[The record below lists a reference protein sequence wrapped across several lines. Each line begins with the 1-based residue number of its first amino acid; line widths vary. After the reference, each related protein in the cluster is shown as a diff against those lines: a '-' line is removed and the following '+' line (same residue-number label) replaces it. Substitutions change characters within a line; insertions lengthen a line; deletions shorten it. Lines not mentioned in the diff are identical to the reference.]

1 MAARGRSADVRLP
14 RARLHLACP
23 RRPTALYRRCRFRET
38 CSAPSRKLLICLG
51 DEPGSD
57 SRCNSPV
64 SPNME
69 GAFRRM
75 KKMLI
80 TFFQVSV
87 TVAVL
92 YWVYHDPNRRAQM
105 LEAIR
110 NAHYRWVM
118 LGILAYIVVEVAAA
132 FRWHVLLKVQ
142 KIHLSLPRL
151 AGLFFI
157 GMFYNQFL
165 PGGTGG
171 DIMKSYYLLK
181 ETPDK
186 KAGALLAVVFDRF
199 IGLVALVVITGTLIG
214 LRYDFLSQ
222 TPETRQ
228 LLWILLL
235 VLSASIAGLL
245 STFVISGF
253 NLFHSLPEKFPGREK
268 LIEISAAY
276 HLYAHHWPA
285 TLVAF
290 GASIVAHLATFTT
303 FLCATYAL
311 GAAVPLVNF
320 FAVMPIERTISAL
333 PISFAGI
340 GLREKVFQIMLNGLC
355 GVPEATAILIGSL
368 SFLIVLI
375 CCLPG
380 ALVYLFYKPS
390 GVVAHVKLREMQKE
404 VATLEHEI
412 SETE

>member
-1 MAARGRSADVRLP
+1 M
-14 RARLHLACP
+14 
-23 RRPTALYRRCRFRET
+23 
-38 CSAPSRKLLICLG
+38 RKILVTL
-51 DEPGSD
+51 
-57 SRCNSPV
+57 
-64 SPNME
+64 
-69 GAFRRM
+69 
-75 KKMLI
+75 
-80 TFFQVSV
+80 FQLTV
-87 TVAVL
+87 TIAVL

-105 LEAIR
+105 AEAIR
-110 NAHYRWVM
+110 DAQYHWIVF
-118 LGILAYIVVEVAAA
+118 GILAYVVVEIAAA

-142 KIHLSLPRL
+142 DIHLSFLRL
-151 AGLFFI
+151 SGLFLI

-199 IGLVALVVITGTLIG
+199 IGLVALVAITGALIG

-222 TPETRQ
+222 TTETRN
-228 LLWILLL
+228 LLWLLL
-235 VLSASIAGLL
+235 FLLGASILSL
-245 STFVISGF
+245 VSTFVISGL
-253 NLFHSLPEKFPGREK
+253 NLFHRLPAKFPGREK

-276 HLYAHHWPA
+276 HLYARHWRA

-290 GASIVAHLATFTT
+290 GASVVAHLATFTT
-303 FLCATYAL
+303 FLCAAYAL
-311 GAAVPLVNF
+311 GAAVPMVNF

-340 GLREKVFQIMLNGLC
+340 GLREKILQIMLHGLC

-380 ALVYLFYKPS
+380 AIVYFFYKPS
-390 GVVAHVKLREMQKE
+390 GAVAHVRLREMQKE
-404 VATLEHEI
+404 LAVLEHEI
-412 SETE
+412 GETE

>member
-1 MAARGRSADVRLP
+1 
-14 RARLHLACP
+14 
-23 RRPTALYRRCRFRET
+23 
-38 CSAPSRKLLICLG
+38 
-51 DEPGSD
+51 
-57 SRCNSPV
+57 
-64 SPNME
+64 
-69 GAFRRM
+69 M
-75 KKMLI
+75 KKILVTI
-80 TFFQVSV
+80 FQLAV
-87 TVAVL
+87 TIAVL

-105 LEAIR
+105 AEAIR
-110 NAHYRWVM
+110 DAQYHWVVIA
-118 LGILAYIVVEVAAA
+118 ILAYGVVEIAAA
-132 FRWHVLLKVQ
+132 FRWYVLLKVQ
-142 KIHLSLPRL
+142 KIHLSFARL
-151 AGLFFI
+151 CGLFLI

-186 KAGALLAVVFDRF
+186 KAGALLAVVFDRL
-199 IGLVALVVITGTLIG
+199 IGLVALVAITGTLIG

-222 TPETRQ
+222 TTETRQ
-228 LLWILLL
+228 LLWILLV
-235 VLSASIAGLL
+235 VLGASIAGLL
-245 STFVISGF
+245 TTFVITGF
-253 NLFHSLPEKFPGREK
+253 KLFHLLPLRFPGREK

-276 HLYAHHWPA
+276 HLYARHWRA

-290 GASIVAHLATFTT
+290 GASLVAHLATFAT
-303 FLCATYAL
+303 FLCAAYAL

-340 GLREKVFQIMLNGLC
+340 GLREKVLQIMLHGLC

-368 SFLIVLI
+368 SFLIILI

-380 ALVYLFYKPS
+380 AIVYFFYKPS
-390 GVVAHVKLREMQKE
+390 VAVAHVKLREMEKE
-404 VATLEHEI
+404 IAVLEHGI